1 MSIQRNLPPETQIPE
16 PAVSVARRALT
27 ETRLRGLPAAEEY
40 RVIAERLYRA
50 GFRDMPSGALV
61 SWIESEVAADYEH
74 LLEIRA
80 LGERV
85 FSRLAAGDLAAA
97 AWEIACE
104 LSPEERCR
112 LAAGIDRLRELDD
125 H

>member
-1 MSIQRNLPPETQIPE
+1 
-16 PAVSVARRALT
+16 
-27 ETRLRGLPAAEEY
+27 
-40 RVIAERLYRA
+40 
-50 GFRDMPSGALV
+50 MPSGALV
-61 SWIESEVAADYEH
+61 SWIEAEVAADYEH

-104 LSPEERCR
+104 LSPDERHR
-112 LAAGIDRLRELDD
+112 LAAGIDRLIRIDNR
-125 H
+125 

>member
-1 MSIQRNLPPETQIPE
+1 MSIKRDLPPETMLPE
-16 PAVSVARRALT
+16 RAVSVARRALT

-61 SWIESEVAADYEH
+61 RWIESEVAADYEH

-80 LGERV
+80 LGQRV
-85 FSRLAAGDLAAA
+85 FSRLAGDLAAA

-104 LSPEERCR
+104 VSPEERAR
-112 LAAGIDRLRELDD
+112 LTAGIARLSELDPA
-125 H
+125 